1 MGGMSI
7 KAAMSDVTNGS
18 YSTAAAQDY
27 DVNAI
32 AVSLAF

>member
-7 KAAMSDVTNGS
+7 KAAMSDVSNAS
-18 YSTAAAQDY
+18 YSTAAANDY
-27 DVNAI
+27 DVNTI